1 MEYHLESATRIYL
14 ALLCIKLN
22 NTEDMLNKT
31 EYELNTT
38 KALLNETRVEL
49 KNAMALLELSS
60 VKHNNAFLWR
70 TDSFSDMLKETK
82 NGGKR
87 E

>member
-1 MEYHLESATRIYL
+1 
-14 ALLCIKLN
+14 
-22 NTEDMLNKT
+22 MLNKT

-70 TDSFSDMLKETK
+70 IDSFSDMLKETK

>member
-1 MEYHLESATRIYL
+1 
-14 ALLCIKLN
+14 
-22 NTEDMLNKT
+22 MLYKT

-70 TDSFSDMLKETK
+70 IDSFSDMLKETK